1 MGPTCT
7 RRSNITPMSVREHWQ
22 KVYAT
27 SPSHQL
33 SWYQPSPVRSLQLI
47 RRLQLPRDARIIDVG
62 GGVSTLVDALLAD
75 GYRNLAVLDIAEESL
90 EQSRRRL
97 EEASARVNWIA
108 ADITKFNPDE
118 PWDLWHDRAVFHFL
132 VDEAQRAGYRMAFDA
147 GLRAG
152 GHAVMATFGLAGPP
166 QCSGLPV
173 QRYDPAALRDA
184 LANDLELVSES
195 DEVHLTPGGAKQQ
208 FLYCTFR
215 RQARNPRSTL

>member
-1 MGPTCT
+1 
-7 RRSNITPMSVREHWQ
+7 MSVREHWQ
-22 KVYAT
+22 KVYKT
-27 SPSHQL
+27 RPLDQL

-47 RRLQLPRDARIIDVG
+47 RELQLPRDAWIIDVG
-62 GGVSTLVDALLAD
+62 GGASTLVDALLAD
-75 GYRNLAVLDIAEESL
+75 GYRNLTVLDIAEESL

-97 EEASARVNWIA
+97 GAAAARVQWIA
-108 ADITKFNPDE
+108 ADITTFNPGE

-132 VDEAQRAGYRMAFDA
+132 VDEERCAGYRTAFDA

-152 GHAVMATFGLAGPP
+152 GHAVMATFGLEGPP

-173 QRYDPAALRDA
+173 QRYDATTLRDA

-208 FLYCTFR
+208 FIYCTFR
-215 RQARNPRSTL
+215 RQARNPRSNR